1 MPRDVAWAS
10 RSRQER
16 AGKMPTPQRARRPR
30 YKFRVM
36 VCERSLAFNLYVVHH
51 RLGHGLILFVLGG
64 TIE

>member
-36 VCERSLAFNLYVVHH
+36 AGRRSRAFNFYVSHPGCGRFSNRPDN
-51 RLGHGLILFVLGG
+51 RLGN
-64 TIE
+64 